1 MWAGSQG
8 ASIASTGTND
18 MIDLNEQINKEIN
31 ALNN

>member
-8 ASIASTGTND
+8 ATIAATGDND
-18 MIDLNEQINKEIN
+18 MIDLNEQINKELE